1 MLSEMRANLKDIP
14 RGCKR
19 TEIGILLRKAWFI
32 NGCFLLVKCRVGT
45 VNMTSITLRS

>member
-19 TEIGILLRKAWFI
+19 TEIGIVLRKAWFI
-32 NGCFLLVKCRVGT
+32 NGCFCISEV
-45 VNMTSITLRS
+45 